1 MRQITIN
8 ELHSMI
14 QESPDRKTIED
25 SLMVLFSE
33 TDVRKIK
40 DNRLKPF
47 VEDMLPRIS
56 PTMFGRGVELE

>member
-8 ELHSMI
+8 ELHRMI

-56 PTMFGRGVELE
+56 STTFGRGVELE